1 MIGDGIGF
9 KGERERESGASCLSS
24 SALLPPISS
33 STVLS
38 SPSFSNLAISNYTF
52 HFHSSLSR
60 SITPIRHAKLSS
72 EEQLEEALFGTEDEI
87 EEGESDDEDE
97 ETESSLDL
105 LFRFTQ
111 SLYRKLSKKAKKASR
126 SVLPPLIAPQLV
138 SFAVDGVL
146 LLASLSILKAFLEV
160 VCTLGGTV
168 FIAVLLLRLM
178 WAGIYHFQSSGNGL
192 DQGGNSYGSPQPVS

>member
-1 MIGDGIGF
+1 MLGV
-9 KGERERESGASCLSS
+9 SSLSS
-24 SALLPPISS
+24 SPLLLLPISCSTISRISS
-33 STVLS
+33 S
-38 SPSFSNLAISNYTF
+38 SNLAISNYTF
-52 HFHSSLSR
+52 HHHPRLSR
-60 SITPIRHAKLSS
+60 SINPIRHAKLSS
-72 EEQLEEALFGTEDEI
+72 EEQLEEALFGVEDEI
-87 EEGESDDEDE
+87 EEGESEDEDE

-111 SLYRKLSKKAKKASR
+111 SLYRKLSKKAKKATR

-192 DQGGNSYGSPQPVS
+192 DQGDNSYGSPQPVS